1 MAEQNISEVVEE
13 IRNVTEEDLREV
25 IEGWYETTRT
35 DGMKLGAKYI
45 ALSIFGAMQKHLNKN
60 GKPSLRDYERFTDD
74 VRKIITV
81 QITDSSNK
89 VTEEVTND

>member
-1 MAEQNISEVVEE
+1 MAEQNVSEVVEE
-13 IRNVTEEDLREV
+13 IRNATEEDLREV
-25 IEGWYETTRT
+25 IESWYEATRI

-60 GKPSLRDYERFTDD
+60 GKPSLRDYERFTAD

-81 QITDSSNK
+81 QITESPNEVVEEASN
-89 VTEEVTND
+89 D